1 MAAQTLNGSQI
12 VLRALKDQGVDVAF
26 GLPGGVLLPFY
37 DEIYQQ
43 NELKHIL
50 VRHEQGAM
58 HAAEGYARSND
69 KVGVVIVT
77 SGPGATNTI
86 TGLVDAMMDSIPLVC
101 ITGQVPTALIGNDA
115 FQEADTTGITRPC
128 TKHNYLVKDVNDLAR
143 VMHEAFLVAK
153 SGRPGPVL
161 VDIPKDVFT
170 AVGQYVG
177 PSKVEHKT
185 YRPKVKGNFTDI
197 KKAVKMMAAAKKPI
211 FYCGGGVINS
221 GPNASKLLT
230 KLVKMTGFPCTLTL
244 MGLGAFPASEKQYL
258 GMLGMHGTYE
268 ANLAM
273 HDCDLMI
280 NIGARFDDRVTG
292 RLDGFSPDSK
302 KINVDIDPSSIN
314 KNVVVDL
321 PLVGDAGHILEDMIK
336 AWKSEQATPDKKAL
350 GKWWEKIEGWRK
362 TDCMKY
368 KSTKKVIEPQ
378 YFLERVAALTKGKNA
393 YFATDVGQHQMWA
406 AQYLPFEEP
415 NRWLTSGGLGT
426 MGYGI
431 PAAMGAQVAHK
442 DALCVC
448 ITSEGSFM
456 MNLQELATCVENKLP
471 VKVFLLYNAYL
482 GMVRQ
487 WQEMFHGERYSASV
501 LESHPDFVKM
511 AEAFGMTGL
520 MAETPDQVDDII
532 QQTLDTEGPVLTV
545 AKVNRTAKVFP
556 MIPAGAAHNEII
568 LGEKDLPDDAQ
579 NDTDSM
585 VLT

>member
-302 KINVDIDPSSIN
+302 KIHVDIDPSSIN